1 MHDRFE
7 DQILEMIEKF
17 TERAGLLGAGV
28 YRMDE
33 LEGGPLGGL
42 LAGLSPPDNGWKM
55 HAIDGRNAV
64 GLFTPSRRPE
74 HAIAVTFLTGAEN
87 AGGGE
92 AGSCPDESARRF
104 ELLEVI
110 AADLLE
116 ASDSGQAMQEYCSYL
131 TRSYENMAMV
141 YRLVQSLGKIGSAQ
155 EVVQQSLV
163 NMVETLE
170 CDWAVAAFGHD
181 PHLLG
186 ELSGRV
192 FVASENPD
200 KQNPSADAES
210 LIERH
215 GNDGNRVVAPEHN
228 GGVGAVI
235 QPIRLRA
242 TRVGDLVM
250 AGKRSEEGD
259 VSSFDTQLMEAVA
272 ACIASLLETI
282 KLYEEQAATFIG
294 TLRAFSSSLD
304 AKDPYTRGHS
314 ERVALLGRQLALA
327 LGMSPDEAE
336 RVHLAG
342 ILHDIGKI
350 GIPDRVL
357 CKPGRLTDDEFG
369 LIKRHPRTGYDILK
383 PIPTVRDLLP
393 GVLSHH
399 ERWDGRGYPDGLSG
413 EGIPVMA
420 RILAIAD
427 TFDAMSSNRAY
438 RPARGRDE
446 VLAEIEKCAGSQFDP
461 AMAPVFLSMDLA
473 PFDEMLARHIC
484 EQVDTQASDG
494 DSIAA

>member
-1 MHDRFE
+1 H
-7 DQILEMIEKF
+7 
-17 TERAGLLGAGV
+17 GV
-28 YRMDE
+28 PR
-33 LEGGPLGGL
+33 
-42 LAGLSPPDNGWKM
+42 LS
-55 HAIDGRNAV
+55 
-64 GLFTPSRRPE
+64 RPE
-74 HAIAVTFLTGAEN
+74 ADRVLA
-87 AGGGE
+87 
-92 AGSCPDESARRF
+92 S
-104 ELLEVI
+104 LET
-110 AADLLE
+110 ASADLLE
-116 ASDSGQAMQEYCSYL
+116 ASDSSQAMHEYCSYL

-141 YRLVQSLGKIGSAQ
+141 YRLVRSLGKIGSAR
-155 EVVQQSLV
+155 EVVQQSLG

-170 CDWAVAAFGHD
+170 CDWAAAVFGD
-181 PHLLG
+181 EPHLLG
-186 ELSGRV
+186 ELSGEV
-192 FVASENPD
+192 F
-200 KQNPSADAES
+200 SACHNGATGDAAGEAGA
-210 LIERH
+210 LIKRH
-215 GNDGNRVVAPEHN
+215 GLDGNRVVAPEDN

-235 QPIRLRA
+235 QPIRMRS
-242 TRVGDLVM
+242 TDVGRLVM
-250 AGKRSEEGD
+250 AGKRSDEGD
-259 VSSFDTQLMEAVA
+259 VSSFDTQLIEAVA
-272 ACIASLLETI
+272 ACIGSLLETI
-282 KLYEEQAATFIG
+282 KLYEEQAATFMG

-327 LGMSPDEAE
+327 LGMSADEAE

-342 ILHDIGKI
+342 VLHDIGKI

-369 LIKRHPRTGYDILK
+369 LIKRHPRTGHDILK

-473 PFDEMLARHIC
+473 PFDEMLARHI
-484 EQVDTQASDG
+484 
-494 DSIAA
+494 